1 MDEIEVHVPSS
12 LRPLWTFESGHQ
24 KLLDTGSPIQ
34 GPVLAILA
42 MLACKSTLRVAAG
55 GSAPPHPLR
64 CAPWL
69 GQRQVETGKAGSPIE
84 QESRLGSRR
93 VGGFTKNQPAF

>member
-55 GSAPPHPLR
+55 GTAPPNPLR
-64 CAPWL
+64 CAPLAWAAP
-69 GQRQVETGKAGSPIE
+69 GRDGKAGSPIE
-84 QESRLGSRR
+84 QKSRFGSRR
-93 VGGFTKNQPAF
+93 LGGSITTGKRF